1 VQIFEA
7 IAEKLEW
14 LDRTI
19 LRMVEEH
26 ASSIQAMIQDERA
39 ELKKAAAE
47 RAAAAAEREKA
58 SADLDKI
65 IRLLEAE
72 RDAERD
78 AKEELEAKNA
88 ELEGEIAEMKERV
101 TARKLKKK
109 QEAI

>member
-1 VQIFEA
+1 MLQA
-7 IAEKLEW
+7 IAEQCAKF
-14 LDRTI
+14 
-19 LRMVEEH
+19 
-26 ASSIQAMIQDERA
+26 AA
-39 ELKKAAAE
+39 ELEKAEAE
-47 RAAAAAEREKA
+47 RAAAVAEREKA
-58 SADLDKI
+58 SARLREI

-109 QEAI
+109 QKAI